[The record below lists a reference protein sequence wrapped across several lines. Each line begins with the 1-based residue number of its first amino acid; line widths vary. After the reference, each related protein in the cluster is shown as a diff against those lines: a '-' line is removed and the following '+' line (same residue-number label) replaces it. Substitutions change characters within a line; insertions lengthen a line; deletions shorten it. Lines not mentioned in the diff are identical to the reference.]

1 MGGYNWNPQDWV
13 SHKQTAAKKDKEQ
26 SFVQRGIHPEL
37 DPKKI
42 VMRESCDSDANP
54 ASTPIVIGLDVTGSM
69 GVHAHNLQKE
79 GLGVLVEGIL
89 ERKPVTDPH
98 IMFLGIGDVHS
109 DNAPIQATQ
118 FEADIR
124 IVNELQKIYLE
135 GNGGGN
141 GSESYELAWYFA
153 ALHTK
158 IDSLAH
164 RNKKGYLFTIGDESP
179 SKVIEQQYI
188 KKFFNKEEAKTY
200 TSKEL
205 LDMVSMKYHVYHVV
219 IEEGSHARYNLDAVL
234 RDWRELLGERTLRLS
249 KGSSLSEVIISAIE
263 INEGADVEKVINSW
277 SGDTALVVRHAVNQL
292 ANKTNNGTDVI
303 KF

>member
-1 MGGYNWNPQDWV
+1 MGGYNWNPQDWA
-13 SHKQTAAKKDKEQ
+13 SHQKTASTKSQTQ
-26 SFVQRGIHPEL
+26 TFTQRGIHPDL

-42 VMRESCDSDANP
+42 VMRESCDSDVNP
-54 ASTPIVIGLDVTGSM
+54 FSTPIVIGLDVTGSM
-69 GVHAHNLQKE
+69 GVHADNMQKQ

-109 DNAPIQATQ
+109 DQAPIQATQ

-141 GSESYELAWYFA
+141 GSESYELAWYFS

-158 IDSLAH
+158 IDSLSN

-179 SKVIEQQYI
+179 AKIIEQQYI
-188 KKFFNKEEAKTY
+188 KKFFGKEEASTY
-200 TSKEL
+200 SSKEL
-205 LDMVSMKYHVYHVV
+205 LDMVSQKYHVYHVV
-219 IEEGSHARYNLDAVL
+219 VEEGSHARSNLDKVL
-234 RDWRELLGERTLRLS
+234 KDWRELLGERTLRLS

-277 SGDTALVVRHAVNQL
+277 SGETALVVRHAVNQL
-292 ANKTNNGTDVI
+292 ANKTNTGTDVI